1 MSGLS
6 YRKDVEFLEECNPA
20 LVERNAAEFR
30 RLREL
35 LVQVEE
41 PARRAETRTEW
52 HSDGSHTYTSRL
64 AEARRLVTHM
74 AEGYDKAAS
83 ALHAYA
89 TALTTAKAHYR
100 NGKRAERAL
109 SGLIATKGTAITR
122 TAQEAEPMRQW
133 EDMRATTGFLD
144 GLAELTMDVDDIRDE
159 ANRLHDDAGGNFQLA
174 KATEQEARSTCVH
187 ALKQAYEL
195 LPEFKLQ
202 GGGGRPDLYA
212 AMADIRREAAEAA
225 GNPLT
230 HLPGSGPKRET
241 PGPVG
246 PDTLISPQLRDIR
259 MQVAGLPGDAADTF
273 WGAPD
278 GDKEKAAWIAQNKEI
293 LRAAARHAGLPEELV
308 AGIAWKEIAGQP
320 GFADNA
326 VDFARRSA
334 DDTPWGL
341 FPITAENLPSRLG
354 GNVDE
359 TSFGPIAIQ
368 LRRGAEVLGY
378 DPEHLTERQQHV
390 VQGALQDPKQNAFI
404 AAGFLAQ
411 IKAETRYAG
420 VPADQLTPAQMQEIA
435 ARYNGGPYWESVK
448 GQNYGNEFVDNLG
461 KVKEAMR

>member
-1 MSGLS
+1 MSGLAH
-6 YRKDVEFLEECNPA
+6 REDVEFLEECNPA

-30 RLREL
+30 RLRDL

-41 PARRAETRTEW
+41 PARRAETRTQW
-52 HSDGSHTYTSRL
+52 QSDGSHTYTSRL
-64 AEARRLVTHM
+64 KEARQLVAHM

-89 TALTTAKAHYR
+89 LALATAKTHYG
-100 NGKRAERAL
+100 NGKRSERAL
-109 SGLIATKGTAITR
+109 AALIGTKGTAITR

-144 GLAELTMDVDDIRDE
+144 GLAELTMDVDDIRDA
-159 ANRLHDDAGGNFQLA
+159 ANRLHDDAGGNFRLA
-174 KATEQEARSTCVH
+174 KTTEQEARSTCVH

-195 LPEFKLQ
+195 LPEFKVK
-202 GGGGRPDLYA
+202 GSDSRPDLYA
-212 AMADIRREAAEAA
+212 AMADIRREAEEARTS
-225 GNPLT
+225 PLT
-230 HLPGSGPKRET
+230 HLPGSGPKREMT
-241 PGPVG
+241 GPVG
-246 PDTLISPQLRDIR
+246 PDTLISPALRDIR
-259 MQVAGLPGDAADTF
+259 MKTAGLPDDPADTF
-273 WGAPD
+273 WNAPD
-278 GDKEKAAWIAQNKEI
+278 NDADKTEWISKNKEI

-320 GFADNA
+320 GFFDNGAD
-326 VDFARRSA
+326 FLRRSA
-334 DDTPWGL
+334 DETPWGL
-341 FPITAENLPSRLG
+341 SPITAENLPWRFG
-354 GNVDE
+354 GQVDE

-411 IKAETRYAG
+411 IKAETGYAD
-420 VPADQLTPAQMQEIA
+420 VPADQLTQAQMQEIA
-435 ARYNGGPYWESVK
+435 ARYNGGPYWESKK
-448 GQNYGNEFVDNLG
+448 GQDYGNEFVDNLG